1 MSDIE
6 QFEAVPNPLIPQPDF
21 KVPADMEAA
30 LDELI
35 TNYPKK
41 RSATL
46 MLLHAIQERYGFI
59 SEEATNWV
67 AKKLELQPIN
77 VFEVVTFYPMFQPRP
92 VGKWHLKVCRTLSC
106 ALAGSYKVHAGFC
119 TKLGLDPH
127 AHGAQTT
134 MDGQI
139 TVEFVECLAACG
151 TAPVL
156 LCNETLHENVSEAKA
171 AEIMGGCK

>member
-1 MSDIE
+1 MNDI
-6 QFEAVPNPLIPQPDF
+6 QPFEAVPNPLIAQPDF
-21 KVPADMEAA
+21 KVPADMDAA
-30 LDELI
+30 FDELI
-35 TNYPKK
+35 SHYPKK

-59 SEEATNWV
+59 SQDAVEWV

-77 VFEVVTFYPMFQPRP
+77 VFEVVTFYPMFKHRP

-106 ALAGSYKVHAGFC
+106 ALAGSYKLHAGFC

-134 MDGQI
+134 KDGQI

-151 TAPVL
+151 SAPVL
-156 LCNETLHENVSEAKA
+156 MCNE
-171 AEIMGGCK
+171 

>member
-6 QFEAVPNPLIPQPDF
+6 QFEAVPNPLISQPDF
-21 KVPADMEAA
+21 KVPADMEVA

-35 TNYPKK
+35 THYPKK

-59 SEEATNWV
+59 SEEATHWV
-67 AKKLELQPIN
+67 AKKLELPPIN
-77 VFEVVTFYPMFQPRP
+77 VLEVVTFYPMFKHRP

-106 ALAGSYKVHAGFC
+106 ALAGSYKLHAGFC

-134 MDGQI
+134 KDGQI

-151 TAPVL
+151 TAPVMM
-156 LCNETLHENVSEAKA
+156 CNEDLHEGVTNVRAD
-171 AEIMGGCK
+171 EIVTKCK

>member
-35 TNYPKK
+35 THYPKK

-59 SEEATNWV
+59 SEEATHWV
-67 AKKLELQPIN
+67 AKKLELPSIN
-77 VFEVVTFYPMFQPRP
+77 VLEVVTFYPMFKHRP

-106 ALAGSYKVHAGFC
+106 ALAGSYKLHAGFC
-119 TKLGLDPH
+119 TKLGLDPR
-127 AHGAQTT
+127 AHGTQTT
-134 MDGQI
+134 KDGQI

-156 LCNETLHENVSEAKA
+156 LCNETLHENVSESKA

>member
-1 MSDIE
+1 MSDI
-6 QFEAVPNPLIPQPDF
+6 QQLEAVPNPLISQLDF
-21 KVPADMEAA
+21 KVPAEMEAA
-30 LDELI
+30 LDDVI
-35 TNYPKK
+35 THYPKK
-41 RSATL
+41 RSASL
-46 MLLHAIQERYGFI
+46 MLLHAIQERFGFI
-59 SEEATNWV
+59 SEEAVHWV

-77 VFEVVTFYPMFQPRP
+77 VLELVTFYPMFQRRP

-106 ALAGSYKVHAGFC
+106 ALAGSYKLHEGFC
-119 TKLGLDPH
+119 AKLGLDPH

-134 MDGQI
+134 KDGKF

-156 LCNETLHENVSEAKA
+156 MCNETLHENVSEAKA

>member
-1 MSDIE
+1 MSDI
-6 QFEAVPNPLIPQPDF
+6 QPFEAVPNPLIAQPDF

-35 TNYPKK
+35 AHYPKK

-59 SEEATNWV
+59 SEEATHWV
-67 AKKLELQPIN
+67 AKKLELSPIN
-77 VFEVVTFYPMFQPRP
+77 VFEVVTFYPMFKHRP

-134 MDGQI
+134 KDGQI

-156 LCNETLHENVSEAKA
+156 LCNETLHENVSVGQ
-171 AEIMGGCK
+171 AEEILKKCN